1 MKIFYHNDM
10 DGIVSARIILN
21 HLRTQKIPFKNEDFI
36 EMDYSKEF
44 PLGIIE
50 KGEQVFIVDYSI
62 SPEQMYDLLIQT
74 CRVVWIDHHKS
85 AIEKYKDFETPM
97 EQSKPGWE
105 IPGLRADGIAGCVLT
120 WWYIYG
126 RQADTEEFVKDYP
139 KNPKCRFRQEVP
151 EYIKLAGDWDVWDHL
166 YGLKTKSYTVC
177 FNARIKSPL
186 DDLFFDKLKT
196 REDVDKFCEAGCQM
210 IEYRNGWAETFMKR
224 YGFETEIDGFRAFVA
239 NLGNANSEFFGELI
253 NSYDLI
259 GTFCYNGKQWTV
271 SLYSNK
277 DYVDCSTICSKRG
290 GGGHKGAAGFITNE
304 LYFKKEKREC

>member
-1 MKIFYHNDM
+1 MKVFYHNDM

-21 HLRTQKIPFKNEDFI
+21 HLRTQNISFKNEDFI

-85 AIEKYKDFETPM
+85 AIEKYKDFKTPM

-196 REDVDKFCEAGCQM
+196 EEDIDKFCEAGHQM

-224 YGFETEIDGFRAFVA
+224 YGFEIEIDGFRAFVA
-239 NLGNANSEFFGELI
+239 NLGNANSEFFGNLI
-253 NSYDLI
+253 KEYDI
-259 GTFCYNGKQWTV
+259 VGTFCFNGETYTC
-271 SLYSNK
+271 SLYSEKEN
-277 DYVDCSTICSKRG
+277 VDCSIICANRG
-290 GGGHKGAAGFITNE
+290 GGGHKGAAGFVCKE
-304 LYFKKEKREC
+304 LPFKKEEK